1 MMKVGMKNGRKGD
14 GGFVSLFTCIIIS
27 LLLLVVTMSL
37 VTLETLQ
44 LRKAEDAEQTLRA
57 YYTAEAGVEDAV
69 AKVLTKAVTSDQ
81 PCVTKT
87 PIYDSTGD
95 ANWTCQQITFS
106 GTPFGKLDQPDV
118 AKTVDPGPSSYKSVV
133 VQWNQST
140 VTNAAFYNMPAALPD
155 QNSGAL
161 NYAAPVELSI
171 VEYPTTTFPSSAVC
185 VNGLP
190 AGCSV
195 KLENALIVPG
205 GGAGA
210 VINYGAGL
218 ANNGPYR
225 GNCGTLPHAV
235 GGGAG
240 TGTSINYNCYA
251 ILTGF
256 NSGKA
261 YIFRIRSKY
270 TASAFQ
276 MVFKANPN
284 GNGGVVSVPEGAAT
298 IDVTAKA
305 GQTYRRVISKLP
317 LNNGA
322 AGGLN
327 YVMYSDTDICKNFDV
342 LAGVAGS
349 GCPYPP

>member
-205 GGAGA
+205 GGAG
-210 VINYGAGL
+210 
-218 ANNGPYR
+218 
-225 GNCGTLPHAV
+225 
-235 GGGAG
+235 

-256 NSGKA
+256 NPGKA